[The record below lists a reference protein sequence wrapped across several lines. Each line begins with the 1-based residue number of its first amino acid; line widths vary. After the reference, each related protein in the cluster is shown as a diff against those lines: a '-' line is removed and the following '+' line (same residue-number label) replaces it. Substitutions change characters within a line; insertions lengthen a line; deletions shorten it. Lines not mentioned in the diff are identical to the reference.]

1 MFGALTYIGNA
12 PNLLV
17 RSVASHRGVRMPSFF
32 GYMAIS
38 CALLLPL
45 FAMLTLLFFR

>member
-1 MFGALTYIGNA
+1 
-12 PNLLV
+12 
-17 RSVASHRGVRMPSFF
+17 VRMPGFF

-45 FAMLTLLFFR
+45 FAMLTVLLFR